1 MLQKTRLTLLLIGF
15 ILAGV
20 ARTAHAQASSYEELQ
35 AAYIFNFAKYVRW
48 PQQQEAFVI
57 GVYGGPERITTLEK
71 AFLGKKIGGKPT
83 ALKIIETTEDILL
96 CQIIYVPESGSRHF
110 KDLTIATKGKHIL
123 IVTEEDLIR
132 RGAPIS
138 FVVVGERLKFKLKQ
152 SALAE
157 AGLTAS
163 EGLLKLAILQ

>member
-1 MLQKTRLTLLLIGF
+1 MTRVALLLTGF
-15 ILAGV
+15 AF
-20 ARTAHAQASSYEELQ
+20 AAESTANAQTSSFGELQ

-48 PQQQEAFVI
+48 PVQPERFVI
-57 GVYGGPERITTLEK
+57 GVYGGVGIIEHLEK
-71 AFLGKKIGGKPT
+71 AFGGKRIGGKPT
-83 ALKIIETTEDILL
+83 ALKVIETPEDMME
-96 CQIIYVPESGSRHF
+96 CNIIYVPESGSKHIRE
-110 KDLTIATKGKHIL
+110 LTAATKGKNIL

-138 FVVVGERLKFKLKQ
+138 FVVVDERLRFKLKQ
-152 SALAE
+152 SALRE